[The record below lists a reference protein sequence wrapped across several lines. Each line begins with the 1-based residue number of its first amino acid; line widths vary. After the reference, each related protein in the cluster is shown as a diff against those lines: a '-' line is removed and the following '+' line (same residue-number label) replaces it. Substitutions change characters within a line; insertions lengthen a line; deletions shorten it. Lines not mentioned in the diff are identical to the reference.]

1 MQVYSLILPL
11 WELCTLLPL
20 LILSP
25 FRAQSQAPFAV
36 GRMGMRVG
44 S

>member
-1 MQVYSLILPL
+1 MQVYSLTLPV

-25 FRAQSQAPFAV
+25 FRAQPHAPFAV
-36 GRMGMRVG
+36 GMRVG